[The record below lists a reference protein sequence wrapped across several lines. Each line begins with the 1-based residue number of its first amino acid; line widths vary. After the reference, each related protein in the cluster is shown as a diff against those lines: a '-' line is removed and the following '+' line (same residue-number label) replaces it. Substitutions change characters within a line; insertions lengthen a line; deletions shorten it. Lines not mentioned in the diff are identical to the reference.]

1 MPKIKT
7 AISIDGDL
15 LAETVSLAEEMDV
28 SRSQVI
34 SEALEEYIR
43 NYHNKKILHQINEA
57 YSGYPDKDEYE
68 TLKIIKS
75 HRKKLGNQDE
85 WK

>member
-15 LAETVSLAEEMDV
+15 LAETVNLAEELDV
-28 SRSQVI
+28 SRSRVI
-34 SEALEEYIR
+34 SNALEEYIQ
-43 NYHNKKILHQINEA
+43 NYHNKKMLHQINEA
-57 YSGYPDKDEYE
+57 YSGYPDEDEKG
-68 TLKIIKS
+68 TLTVMQS
-75 HRKKLGNQDE
+75 HRKKLRARDE